1 MDDISPEL
9 LNKIQKYFAED
20 VAAIQEEIKSG
31 RMSYEEAYGASIR
44 VGTALSKA
52 FNENI
57 SAEILPDGRMY
68 YNIANKVVL
77 PMLKEEHDI
86 VSQAAVQAQQ
96 NANKAAGLGIRAQ
109 AAEFD
114 TDRAKGIIDRVSSEP
129 YDDIKWILNEPVKTF
144 AKNVV
149 DRTLQK
155 NVEFQGKSGLH
166 PKIVRRASAGA
177 CEWCLAVAGT
187 YSYPDVPHDVFRRHE
202 NCDCVT
208 EYIDGGK
215 YQDVWTKKSETQS
228 ERANRILNSIEAEKK
243 ASRENSNRVD
253 VKYINSK
260 EYKDKFIGLTDNY
273 EADQKL
279 YKKAVDILLHRNG
292 TEYEDLHLMLS
303 TNGTVI
309 GSQTHSK
316 IKLEVTANE
325 SIKQAVKKYG
335 ESGDIIGVHN
345 HPNNAPPS
353 GGDFSS
359 AIERN
364 YKSGVVACHNGD
376 LYVYTTGDK
385 RITSKI
391 YDLTVEKYEK
401 MGYSNYEAYNEALK
415 QLKETFKIDW
425 RKL

>member
-215 YQDVWTKKSETQS
+215 YQDVWTKKVSSQSRVEEIQQKIANSQPDFYVGANGKTIGKEHRKWIGKNQMKRLLQITESE
-228 ERANRILNSIEAEKK
+228 EAH
-243 ASRENSNRVD
+243 N
-253 VKYINSK
+253 YIHADFRKSS
-260 EYKDKFIGLTDNY
+260 FIGDGSTAAVR
-273 EADQKL
+273 EFE
-279 YKKAVDILLHRNG
+279 KATGLNCGRNG
-292 TEYEDLHLMLS
+292 NSHAQKAEDLS
-303 TNGTVI
+303 RQIN
-309 GSQTHSK
+309 
-316 IKLEVTANE
+316 KL
-325 SIKQAVKKYG
+325 
-335 ESGDIIGVHN
+335 
-345 HPNNAPPS
+345 
-353 GGDFSS
+353 
-359 AIERN
+359 
-364 YKSGVVACHNGD
+364 
-376 LYVYTTGDK
+376 L
-385 RITSKI
+385 
-391 YDLTVEKYEK
+391 
-401 MGYSNYEAYNEALK
+401 
-415 QLKETFKIDW
+415 LKELPESDKIFLQEMLD
-425 RKL
+425 RLKGLM

>member
-96 NANKAAGLGIRAQ
+96 NANKAAGIGIRAQ

-215 YQDVWTKKSETQS
+215 YQDVWTKKTQTYE
-228 ERANRILNSIEAEKK
+228 ERLASIQERITLAEKQK
-243 ASRENSNRVD
+243 NVRKKQVQNVEKSD
-253 VKYINSK
+253 KINSQRNQLRLDPQFFAK
-260 EYKDKFIGLTDNY
+260 KTKHAAQRAIERGITD
-273 EADQKL
+273 ADIDDAL
-279 YKKAVDILLHRNG
+279 ENPLNG
-292 TEYEDLHLMLS
+292 EGGEL
-303 TNGTVI
+303 VI
-309 GSQTHSK
+309 DEFG
-316 IKLEVTANE
+316 EE
-325 SIKQAVKKYG
+325 SIKYIGRKATVCISTD
-335 ESGDIIGVHN
+335 ESDDI
-345 HPNNAPPS
+345 
-353 GGDFSS
+353 
-359 AIERN
+359 E
-364 YKSGVVACHNGD
+364 
-376 LYVYTTGDK
+376 YTVWK
-385 RITSKI
+385 TSKSTRRR
-391 YDLTVEKYEK
+391 Y
-401 MGYSNYEAYNEALK
+401 G
-415 QLKETFKIDW
+415 KE
-425 RKL
+425 